1 MHKIDID
8 KIIEISKEAGK
19 IAMRFY
25 GRDYLI
31 EEKENKTPVTEADLN
46 INDFLMKELSK
57 FGYPILSEESEDD
70 FEKRKEA
77 DYVWVIDPLDGT
89 SDFVQKTG
97 EFAIMI
103 GLVEN
108 KTGESVLGV
117 VFAPALKELYF
128 GQKGRGSFM
137 CHSEF
142 ISESQKITVSQK
154 KLEGGKI
161 LVSRNHLGE
170 YEQEVAKKY
179 NVTQMPMGSAGL
191 KICRIARGDAE
202 LYINSSDKSGI
213 WDICAGDV
221 ILREAGGEI
230 ADLNKNIIFYNKK
243 NIVLKHGYRVL
254 NGFKF

>member
-8 KIIEISKEAGK
+8 EIIEISKEAGK
-19 IAMRFY
+19 IAMHFY
-25 GRDYLI
+25 VRNYSI
-31 EEKENKTPVTEADLN
+31 KEKENKTPVTEADLE
-46 INDFLMKELSK
+46 INNFLLNKLSK

-70 FEKRKEA
+70 FEKRKVA

-103 GLVEN
+103 GLVDN
-108 KTGESVLGV
+108 RTGESVLGV
-117 VFAPALKELYF
+117 IFAPVLEDLYF
-128 GQKGRGSFM
+128 AQKGKGSFM

-142 ISESQKITVSQK
+142 ISESQKIIVSQN

-170 YEQEVAKKY
+170 CEQKVAKKY
-179 NVTQMPMGSAGL
+179 NMIQIQMGSAGL

-221 ILREAGGEI
+221 ILKEAGGKMT
-230 ADLNKNIIFYNKK
+230 DLNKNIIFYNKK